1 VLWDHAQWDG
11 TIADDKDIKRV
22 VLCSGKVYFDLL
34 EERDKR
40 GAMDTYLLRLE
51 QLYPF
56 PTKSLITELRRFG
69 HADVVWCQ
77 EEPKNMGA
85 WFFVN
90 PAIEEVMIDLRMK
103 NTRPGYAGRSS
114 AAAPATG
121 LMKRHL
127 TEQAA
132 LVDAALTYE
141 SE

>member
-1 VLWDHAQWDG
+1 M
-11 TIADDKDIKRV
+11 

-40 GAMDTYLLRLE
+40 NAMDTYLLRLE

-56 PTKSLITELRRFG
+56 PSRALEKELERFK
-69 HADVVWCQ
+69 HADIVWCQ

-90 PAIEEVMIDLRMK
+90 PLIEQVMLDLRMK
-103 NTRPGYAGRSS
+103 QTRPGYAGRAS

-121 LMKRHL
+121 LFKRHL
-127 TEQAA
+127 TEQST

-141 SE
+141 RE